1 MDWLSRKWKTFTV
14 DNLNEHG
21 NKVVMQAM
29 LEMREE
35 IDSLLKENSKLLCS
49 NSREVVNRQGKIKT
63 AFWERLKL

>member
-1 MDWLSRKWKTFTV
+1 
-14 DNLNEHG
+14 
-21 NKVVMQAM
+21 MQAM